1 MDFSSPKTRQAG
13 EPVLPMINVVFLLL
27 IFFLLSSQI
36 APRAPFAVTPPRLE
50 TGEASAP
57 EAVLFMAADGR
68 LHFSGTQD
76 QDSDAL
82 AAVAAQAAELG
93 TLTLRADAEVPAR
106 AVAALIARLRDAGI
120 TAVAL
125 TGTGTGS

>member
-68 LHFSGTQD
+68 LHFSGA

-106 AVAALIARLRDAGI
+106 AVAALIARLREAGI

-125 TGTGTGS
+125 TGTGAGS